1 MYVFALRLD
10 SMFELNIFNFGAC
23 TQAAKRIFG
32 PRGKRKLPPPSS
44 NSPTND
50 TQTMSPTVCH
60 TQGISTTKMN

>member
-32 PRGKRKLPPPSS
+32 PRGKRKLPPPPHPILQPMILRLCPPRCVIRKESV
-44 NSPTND
+44 
-50 TQTMSPTVCH
+50 Q
-60 TQGISTTKMN
+60 QK